1 MTLKIFNQLVIFL
14 QLTIIWDACICSN
27 LGFKLTTLK
36 QSGLPKMRKMDGPW
50 SLFDLLNR
58 PVFANDDRSLLIQ
71 NFHLQKNV
79 HFHKK
84 TRPVSTFQIY
94 LAFDSFNNDFQL
106 INNSHII
113 WIVFD
118 NQVQKILDLSN
129 FFKYDD
135 NSRWPGRLRS
145 KIVSDIFL
153 GHLAAWFHF
162 YKSFRLGLFRF
173 MISRAPGPGSL
184 RDGNHPRE
192 SFRT

>member
-50 SLFDLLNR
+50 SLIDLLNR

-71 NFHLQKNV
+71 HFHLQKNV
-79 HFHKK
+79 QFHKK

-129 FFKYDD
+129 FFQIW
-135 NSRWPGRLRS
+135 RE
-145 KIVSDIFL
+145 IVVDQVDSGQKSYLIFSWVIRQL
-153 GHLAAWFHF
+153 DFIF
-162 YKSFRLGLFRF
+162 
-173 MISRAPGPGSL
+173 IRASASIFSGSWSHEL